1 MEAVKEN
8 PVTKCVKG
16 KLIKMAL
23 KEVHRMKAEQIRLD
37 KLSTQAFEAEI
48 NDTIITLKDRPSSFE
63 NTVTRRF
70 ERDQTEQEY
79 YHGEND

>member
-1 MEAVKEN
+1 
-8 PVTKCVKG
+8 
-16 KLIKMAL
+16 
-23 KEVHRMKAEQIRLD
+23 MKAEQIRLD

-63 NTVTRRF
+63 STFTRRF
-70 ERDQTEQEY
+70 EREQTEEEF